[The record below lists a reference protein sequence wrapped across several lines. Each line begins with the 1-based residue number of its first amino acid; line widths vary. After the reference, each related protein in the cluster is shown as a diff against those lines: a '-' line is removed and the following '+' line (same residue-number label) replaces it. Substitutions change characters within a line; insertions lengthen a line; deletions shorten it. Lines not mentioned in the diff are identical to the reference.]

1 MATIDTYLSSIAS
14 IDAYPQTIAT
24 IDTWSI
30 NHRYHRHC
38 PHTHHNLSRC
48 TLHTSPKE
56 HILCC
61 AHGAIFNK
69 EDGMC
74 IDGPCEGQSLM
85 PLAVSI
91 EPAAATAAEV
101 AVGESC
107 VAANG
112 TAEGGA
118 DGSDGGGSGI
128 CNVGYSGNGSGGGG
142 GVTVD
147 GHVVVLA
154 EQALP
159 LEMTIPRK
167 IQIPPP
173 SKRRLKRLQKQ
184 KRQHKQQEK
193 EIVPKYSK

>member
-1 MATIDTYLSSIAS
+1 
-14 IDAYPQTIAT
+14 
-24 IDTWSI
+24 
-30 NHRYHRHC
+30 
-38 PHTHHNLSRC
+38 
-48 TLHTSPKE
+48 
-56 HILCC
+56 
-61 AHGAIFNK
+61 
-69 EDGMC
+69 
-74 IDGPCEGQSLM
+74 M

-91 EPAAATAAEV
+91 EPAAATAAV
-101 AVGESC
+101 AAVGESC

-128 CNVGYSGNGSGGGG
+128 CNVGYSGNGSGGGGGGG